1 MPKKKDKKVPRKKV
15 SIARAASPKT
25 RFTLK
30 TAAEFQELVV
40 LSTKLKSEGAELG
53 ACWFSDSGN
62 PDQCVP
68 LTEAECKN
76 QGGTW
81 TPGECP
87 NTFLVKSTVAK
98 RN

>member
-1 MPKKKDKKVPRKKV
+1 MPKKKDKKVYRKKV
-15 SIARAASPKT
+15 AVTRAASPKT

-30 TAAEFQELVV
+30 TAAEFQELTA
-40 LSTKLKSEGAELG
+40 LSAKLKSEGAEVG
-53 ACWFSDSGN
+53 QCWFSDPGN

-68 LTEAECKN
+68 FTEAECKN

-87 NTFLVKSTVAK
+87 NAFIRK
-98 RN
+98 